1 MRLDRTGLAI
11 GVTAAIAMALL
22 AGCKKEGATDALKE
36 ATAAA
41 LEKATDAKPGQAD
54 DAADAGQAAVG
65 EFDISSV
72 PLSTVALGDF
82 PYLTLPAGYV
92 GNGDAETKRI
102 ARFPF
107 WVKGRAHWVEG
118 RFYLVNVYPEKEG
131 DYNPYEL
138 RKNLEALVAQMG
150 GVKLVRGK
158 NFPTTSSRAGAT
170 KSRMGF
176 LKGLGDIYNVP
187 ASTYVVRRDD
197 GNIWIHFAQDTAQ
210 GGLIVGQEKAF
221 VATAQLLPASEM
233 KKQLDAAG
241 KVALQVNF
249 ATDKT
254 DVLPDSL
261 PQIEQVAELMKIDG
275 ALKLAVNGHTDDS
288 GDAAH
293 NQRLSEGRAKAVV
306 ALLAGKG
313 IEASRLTAAGFGST
327 QPVADNGTQE
337 GKAKNRR
344 VELVKR

>member
-150 GVKLVRGK
+150 GVKLSEEK
-158 NFPTTSSRAGAT
+158 IPYDII
-170 KSRMGF
+170 KSWGDEITMGF

>member
-1 MRLDRTGLAI
+1 MRLDKTGLAI
-11 GVTAAIAMALL
+11 GVAAAIAMSLL
-22 AGCKKEGATDALKE
+22 AGCKKDGATDALKE
-36 ATAAA
+36 TAAAA

-54 DAADAGQAAVG
+54 DAAGADQAKG
-65 EFDISSV
+65 GDFDVSSV

-82 PYLTLPAGYV
+82 PYITLPEGYV

-107 WVKGRAHWVEG
+107 WVKGKAHWVEG
-118 RFYLVNVYPEKEG
+118 RFHLVNVYPEKEG
-131 DYNPYEL
+131 DYNPHEL
-138 RKNLEALVAQMG
+138 RKNLEAMVEQMG
-150 GVKLVRGK
+150 GVKLSEEQI
-158 NFPTTSSRAGAT
+158 PYDTI
-170 KSRMGF
+170 KSWGDEITMGF

-187 ASTYVVRRDD
+187 AHTYVVRRDD

-210 GGLIVGQEKAF
+210 GGLIIGQEKAF

-261 PQIEQVAELMKIDG
+261 PQIDQVAALLKEDG
-275 ALKLAVNGHTDDS
+275 SLKLAVNGHTDDS

-293 NQRLSEGRAKAVV
+293 NQTLSEGRAKAVV

-327 QPVADNGTQE
+327 QPLADNGTQE